1 MVGTTPEG
9 WHLASGT
16 TTTPL
21 PAMLRVPRVLSSA
34 CSGCS
39 SRGPLLLEP
48 LARGTPQ
55 PGRVRSRIQGASNK
69 LGNSTLDP
77 SIQLHF
83 HPPRSFQ
90 LPSTQP
96 FGSIPRPRAR
106 VARGMNI
113 ITARAQRHTAFGPA
127 PSSSRSALPVAEA
140 GHGSRLP
147 RGRREREMAGHHW
160 DRAFDAALIPAHP
173 EALSEQFGPNKY
185 IEATAMVAEQAQQ
198 TSAKEE
204 WERDVRAR
212 LWAERTVAFNEISVQ
227 SEQIVEARAFMDEAA
242 VELRTE
248 SEQLA
253 YERAHSERWE
263 RYAETLRAQLTEAVK
278 KEHECQQIAREEQW
292 ESYVDIVKE
301 ELEHEKKVTN
311 EAREHDAIRRERD
324 KLSLEILRGDAEYYG
339 GRRRQVNAHGDPVRA
354 PGGAGGDREVE
365 RSGCGRQGASQ

>member
-1 MVGTTPEG
+1 M
-9 WHLASGT
+9 
-16 TTTPL
+16 
-21 PAMLRVPRVLSSA
+21 
-34 CSGCS
+34 
-39 SRGPLLLEP
+39 
-48 LARGTPQ
+48 
-55 PGRVRSRIQGASNK
+55 
-69 LGNSTLDP
+69 
-77 SIQLHF
+77 
-83 HPPRSFQ
+83 
-90 LPSTQP
+90 
-96 FGSIPRPRAR
+96 
-106 VARGMNI
+106 
-113 ITARAQRHTAFGPA
+113 
-127 PSSSRSALPVAEA
+127 AEA

-198 TSAKEE
+198 TSAKAE

-311 EAREHDAIRRERD
+311 EAREHDAIWRERD
-324 KLSLEILRGDAEYYG
+324 KLWRSYAATLNTTEAEDVRLMRTEIQYERLEVQEATAKLNAADVVAKALRNEIRNEERLASHSQQQQRDSDRHRLREYEPHKEFEVRQQERNDEERSIQMAILDG
-339 GRRRQVNAHGDPVRA
+339 GASGVGA
-354 PGGAGGDREVE
+354 GGAGLLREGGQRGGRGGGGDGEACAEATR
-365 RSGCGRQGASQ
+365 